1 VTVHRFGVGN
11 VVRVSSAHDLEAGRV
26 GLVADPPEDIK
37 SHQVAQGLG
46 SYKDHVRVDPSGV
59 LLYWVQF
66 APARRPG
73 EAEAVEVEEKALELV
88 GQ

>member
-1 VTVHRFGVGN
+1 VTGHRFGVGSL
-11 VVRVSSAHDLEAGRV
+11 VRISPAHDLEAGKV
-26 GLVADPPEDIK
+26 GRVADPPEDIK

-66 APARRPG
+66 APAQRFG
-73 EAEAVEVEEKALELV
+73 EAEAAEIEEIALELV
-88 GQ
+88 DQ